1 MAIYSI
7 KDLEQLSGIKAH
19 TLRIWEQRYKII
31 TPGRTKTNIRYYT
44 DEHLKCI
51 LNIAILNKNG
61 VKISKIAEMNER
73 QISAQVS
80 KVSDVNFDIKNQLDA
95 LTISMVE
102 LDECVFDKI
111 ISTNIAQIGFERTMI
126 EVINPFLEKLGNLWF
141 TGSLTPIHEQFITNL
156 IRQKI
161 IAEIDKLCSY
171 TCSSNE
177 KFVIFLPEGEKQELS
192 LLFFHFSLKIRKFSV
207 VYLGNDVSLKDL
219 KFVSQVHQPAY
230 IFTIINTSPIASPL
244 HQYVSD
250 LTSTFPNSKLLL
262 SGHAFSK
269 YKKKM
274 PANASVLQSFSET
287 MDFLNLLSSSNKVK
301 TKKVTRS

>member
-31 TPGRTKTNIRYYT
+31 IPGRTKTNIRYYT
-44 DEHLKCI
+44 DDHLKCI

-61 VKISKIAEMNER
+61 VKISKIAKMNESE
-73 QISAQVS
+73 ISENVS
-80 KVSDVNFDIKNQLDA
+80 KVSEVNFDIKNQLDA

-111 ISTNIAQIGFERTMI
+111 IRTNINQIGFERTMI
-126 EVINPFLEKLGNLWF
+126 EVINPFLEKLGTLWL

-161 IAEIDKLCSY
+161 ISEIDKLCCFACSY
-171 TCSSNE
+171 SE
-177 KFVIFLPEGEKQELS
+177 KFIIFLPEGEKQELS
-192 LLFFHFSLKIRKFSV
+192 LLFFHFLLKKRNFSV

-219 KFVSQVHQPAY
+219 KFVSQIHQPAY
-230 IFTIINTSPIASPL
+230 LFTIINTSPIASPL
-244 HQYVSD
+244 HHYVND
-250 LTSTFPNSKLLL
+250 LASIFPSSKVLL
-262 SGHAFSK
+262 SGFAFSSYRK
-269 YKKKM
+269 ELPSNSSILK
-274 PANASVLQSFSET
+274 SFSET
-287 MDFLNLLSSSNKVK
+287 IDFVNLLAGK
-301 TKKVTRS
+301 

>member
-1 MAIYSI
+1 LAIYSI

-61 VKISKIAEMNER
+61 VKISKIARMTETE
-73 QISAQVS
+73 ISANVS
-80 KVSDVNFDIKNQLDA
+80 KVSEGNFDIKNQLDA

-111 ISTNIAQIGFERTMI
+111 ISTHINQTGFEKTMI
-126 EVINPFLEKLGNLWF
+126 EVINPFLEKLGSLWL
-141 TGSLTPIHEQFITNL
+141 TGSVTPIHEQFITNL

-161 IAEIDKLCSY
+161 VAEIDKLCCYS
-171 TCSSNE
+171 CSCNE
-177 KFVIFLPEGEKQELS
+177 KFVVFLPEGEKQELS
-192 LLFFHFSLKIRKFSV
+192 LLFFHFLLKVRKFSV

-219 KFVSQVHQPAY
+219 KFVSQVHPKPDY
-230 IFTIINTSPIASPL
+230 IFTIINTTPIASPL
-244 HQYVSD
+244 HQYAED
-250 LTSTFPNSKLLL
+250 LASTFPSSKVLL
-262 SGHAFSK
+262 SGYAFNK
-269 YKKKM
+269 YRKELPSNVSIIK
-274 PANASVLQSFSET
+274 SFSET
-287 MDFLNLLSSSNKVK
+287 INFLNLLSRK
-301 TKKVTRS
+301 